1 MTRKPI
7 IIRKG
12 ITQTYI
18 GSNSIPKPI
27 TVQKPVKDPMYTNN
41 KFLMG
46 AF

>member
-18 GSNSIPKPI
+18 GSNVCPKPTNI
-27 TVQKPVKDPMYTNN
+27 QKPEKKEIFFKD
-41 KFLMG
+41 KFLME